1 MNSIRNKFITAAS
14 VPVLCLLMV
23 FLTVPVFSLTAVA
36 GAPDAAASSITPGA
50 SDAAASSA
58 APIRRP
64 IRIGYMDYGSFIE
77 QDEDGNY
84 TGFGVE
90 FLSDIA
96 EYTGWTY
103 EYVYDTWPNL
113 LRRVEEHDIDFLGT
127 PQKTPEREKIY
138 DFADISSGVEQTIIY
153 TRIGNNDIYY
163 NDFQAMDNRRVG
175 LLKDSYQTAFFIEY
189 AKKHGFTFIPVFYES
204 DEDMKK
210 DLKNGKI
217 DLVAGGS
224 LALSTDLKVVGK
236 EGADPFYWMT
246 YKGNDE
252 VLSQLNDA
260 IYQITNEDPYYSSKL
275 MNKYYGN
282 SVVTSQPQFTR
293 EEARFIALN
302 HRIRIGIYTDIYPL
316 CRMNKETGNAE
327 GILVDIMNMI
337 AEETGFSVT
346 YVPIELTDSPKD
358 ALLSDQFDV
367 FLPFSVTNYA
377 PDPVILTSE
386 PFFESTMVP
395 IIRSNETFSR
405 DASCNVAVIRNY
417 LAPVRLL
424 RSVISNYSLVY
435 FETMEDCFNAVRS
448 GKADMYF
455 SDAYVAA
462 YRLKSPFFGNLEED
476 FGHTAGRLYCFA
488 APRTRRILIDVM
500 NTTIRALDS
509 SRLNDILATHT
520 YGSNY
525 KYSLVE
531 RLYNSMAFLV
541 AAAVIFLLVMS
552 FLLILIRTQK
562 KAYQAMSV
570 KNRELE
576 IANSTRQTFLSNMSH
591 EIRTP
596 LNGIKGSLDL
606 LLSNGNYDSE
616 TCHLLRMSAISAD
629 HLSTLVNDILDMS
642 KLESGKLDL
651 KNAYFDADEFIDNLV
666 SIVQPLASA
675 RYILFNIHKELN
687 GCDEIFGDRNRLAQ
701 VAINLLSNSI
711 KYTPEHG
718 QVDFTCTAE
727 PLDDTSAIVRIIV
740 RDNGIGMSEEFLKKA
755 FEPFVQEKTSDTRNG
770 TGLGLSIAKAL
781 VTLMNGSFELD
792 SRLGE
797 GTTAVISLKT
807 SWRRR
812 TEQRA
817 LPNENE
823 VLRETAPGAAPGTD
837 TDTNPDTTR
846 DTARGTAPGNDTGTA
861 PGAAPASPGKPEEA
875 RANVPAKISADV
887 PARPAS
893 GMHLLL
899 TEDNDINRDIARFQ
913 AERFGFTVDEAVN
926 GEEAVKMFAESTPG
940 YYKIILMDIMMPVMD
955 GLEATKKIRTMDRPD
970 AETVYI
976 VAMTANAYSQDI
988 NRSIKSGMD
997 THLSK
1002 PFREADLHQIFRDV
1016 ISRAG
1021 ES

>member
-1 MNSIRNKFITAAS
+1 
-14 VPVLCLLMV
+14 
-23 FLTVPVFSLTAVA
+23 
-36 GAPDAAASSITPGA
+36 
-50 SDAAASSA
+50 
-58 APIRRP
+58 
-64 IRIGYMDYGSFIE
+64 
-77 QDEDGNY
+77 
-84 TGFGVE
+84 
-90 FLSDIA
+90 
-96 EYTGWTY
+96 
-103 EYVYDTWPNL
+103 
-113 LRRVEEHDIDFLGT
+113 
-127 PQKTPEREKIY
+127 
-138 DFADISSGVEQTIIY
+138 
-153 TRIGNNDIYY
+153 
-163 NDFQAMDNRRVG
+163 
-175 LLKDSYQTAFFIEY
+175 
-189 AKKHGFTFIPVFYES
+189 
-204 DEDMKK
+204 MKK

-252 VLSQLNDA
+252 VLSQLNEA
-260 IYQITNEDPYYSSKL
+260 LYQITNEDPYYSSKL

-316 CRMNKETGNAE
+316 CRINKETGNAE

-346 YVPIELTDSPKD
+346 YVPIGLTDSPKD
-358 ALLSDQFDV
+358 ALLSDEFDM
-367 FLPFSVTNYA
+367 FLPYSVTNYA
-377 PDPVILTSE
+377 PDPVILTSD

-405 DASCNVAVIRNY
+405 DASYNVAVIRNY

-476 FGHTAGRLYCFA
+476 FGHTAGRMYCFA
-488 APRTRRILIDVM
+488 APRNRRILIDVM

-525 KYSLVE
+525 KYSLLE
-531 RLYNSMAFLV
+531 RLYDSMAFLV

-552 FLLILIRTQK
+552 FLLILIRTQR
-562 KAYQAMSV
+562 KAYQAMSA

-606 LLSNGNYDSE
+606 LLSSGDYDRE
-616 TCHLLRMSAISAD
+616 TGHLLRMSAISAD

-651 KNAYFDADEFIDNLV
+651 KNAYFDTDEFIDNLV

-675 RYILFNIHKELN
+675 RCILFYIHKELN
-687 GCDEIFGDRNRLAQ
+687 GCDEISGDRNRLAQ

-727 PLDDTSAIVRIIV
+727 PLDDNTAIVRIIV

-792 SRLGE
+792 SKLGE

-807 SWRRR
+807 GWRRS
-812 TEQRA
+812 TGQKA
-817 LPNENE
+817 LPKENCIIQDT
-823 VLRETAPGAAPGTD
+823 VPDAAPGTV
-837 TDTNPDTTR
+837 
-846 DTARGTAPGNDTGTA
+846 
-861 PGAAPASPGKPEEA
+861 PGAAPAASGMPE
-875 RANVPAKISADV
+875 ANQEKVPSKISADV

-926 GEEAVKMFAESTPG
+926 GKEAVKLFAESAPG

-955 GLEATKKIRTMDRPD
+955 GLEATRKIRTMNRPD

-976 VAMTANAYSQDI
+976 GAMTANAYSEDI